1 LFGGLPGLGCLGLTL
16 NFSSP
21 KALPRDVTEAA
32 IRLLVAL
39 LMLNVLFTSLALMM
53 YELRTSLA
61 AFDFKL
67 SAARLIAR

>member
-1 LFGGLPGLGCLGLTL
+1 LFGGLSGLGCLGLTL
-16 NFSSP
+16 NFSNP

-61 AFDFKL
+61 AFVFKL